1 MRYITSLIGL
11 LGLGLL
17 AGCAQTT
24 PQTVVAPAPAAIVST
39 AANVSAAVAQPTV
52 PASGAT
58 TASAQSAKI
67 NGVDLSKWQGEVDFA
82 QIKQA
87 GNAYVFIKATQGAT
101 GADPNYARNI
111 GAARATGLA
120 AGSYHFYMTND
131 TAEVQFAQFAKTASV
146 QHGDLP
152 PVVDIEVLSSNSLPD
167 LAAEVVRFLNLLEK
181 QYGAKPIIYSGR
193 NFANDYLKGLADYP
207 LWLAEYN
214 NDQAPQLP
222 LDWTAWTFWQ
232 YSQSGSVAGV
242 SGQVDLDR
250 FNGDHARFQALLIR
264 PAAPANAP

>member
-1 MRYITSLIGL
+1 MAASHFVPV
-11 LGLGLL
+11 
-17 AGCAQTT
+17 ADAS
-24 PQTVVAPAPAAIVST
+24 VV
-39 AANVSAAVAQPTV
+39 VAQPTI
-52 PASGAT
+52 PASGAA
-58 TASAQSAKI
+58 TATAAATAGAIAQSAKI
-67 NGVDLSKWQGEVDFA
+67 NGVDLSKWQGAVDFA

-111 GAARATGLA
+111 GAARAAGLA
-120 AGSYHFYMTND
+120 AGSYHFYTTND

-152 PVVDIEVLSSNSLPD
+152 PVVDLEVLSSNSLPD
-167 LAAEVVRFLNLLEK
+167 LATEVVRFLNLLEK

-193 NFANDYLKGLADYP
+193 NFANEYLKGLADYP

-214 NDQAPQLP
+214 NDPSPQLP
-222 LDWTAWTFWQ
+222 LDWSAWTFWQ

-250 FNGDHARFQALLIR
+250 FNGDRERFRALLIG
-264 PAAPANAP
+264 PAAPTRAP